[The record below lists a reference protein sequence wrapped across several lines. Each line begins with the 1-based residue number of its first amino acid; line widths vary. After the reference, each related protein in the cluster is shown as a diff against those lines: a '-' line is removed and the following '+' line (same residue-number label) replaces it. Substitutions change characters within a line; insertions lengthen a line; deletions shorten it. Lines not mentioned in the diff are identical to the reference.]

1 MKFRTDF
8 VTNSSSSSYMIFV
21 VNDDVKDKI
30 FEIEDVS
37 EEYTDLS
44 EHAFKSSKLDAVYD
58 SYGFRWLCQVLD
70 EDDLRKKTL
79 NQLEI
84 ELVDELNEE
93 YNLGLTI
100 DDVKFRNEVVYD

>member
-44 EHAFKSSKLDAVYD
+44 DHAFKSSKLNAVYD

-84 ELVDELNEE
+84 ELVDEINKAYHLGITIEDVFFDYGE
-93 YNLGLTI
+93 VYN
-100 DDVKFRNEVVYD
+100 

>member
-44 EHAFKSSKLDAVYD
+44 DYAFKSSKLNAVYD